1 MIELRFEFFR
11 FTFIVFCVSGGMIFC
26 PKMVLEQKLARNV
39 ALKIQLYINQYE
51 T

>member
-11 FTFIVFCVSGGMIFC
+11 FIFIVFCVSGGMIFC
-26 PKMVLEQKLARNV
+26 LKLVLEQKVARNV
-39 ALKIQLYINQYE
+39 ALKNRLYINQYE